1 VGVSGVSHVKK
12 RFCFC
17 NFKNWLQYVQKIDF
31 CIFEILQVGAR
42 PVYALSFSNSAEK
55 HPDAA
60 ASWGAA
66 RSHSVLGAAMALQFV
81 CAEIQNEDD
90 AETSS
95 CVAALD
101 PRPQTHDFIAT
112 TMSVS
117 VQTADQPEK
126 NKMPDA
132 PKQDA

>member
-1 VGVSGVSHVKK
+1 MSKK
-12 RFCFC
+12 CVFKEQISAFLKFCKWVHGLSTGPC
-17 NFKNWLQYVQKIDF
+17 L
-31 CIFEILQVGAR
+31 FEIQR
-42 PVYALSFSNSAEK
+42 EK